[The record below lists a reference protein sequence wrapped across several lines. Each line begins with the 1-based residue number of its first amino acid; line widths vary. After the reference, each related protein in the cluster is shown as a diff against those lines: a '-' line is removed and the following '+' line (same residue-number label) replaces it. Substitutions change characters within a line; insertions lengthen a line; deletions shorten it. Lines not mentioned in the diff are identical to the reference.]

1 MKQLLFIAILAS
13 FGGCSN
19 FTINGTICDQIAQEP
34 NTQTIPQE
42 CRKYNE
48 QEAAKAYDKKRQQQQ
63 EDVKDIIKFQKET
76 QEE

>member
-34 NTQTIPQE
+34 NTQAIPQE

-48 QEAAKAYDKKRQQQQ
+48 QEAAKAYDKKRHQQQ
-63 EDVKDIIKFQKET
+63 EDVKDIIQFQNDKE
-76 QEE
+76 QK